1 MSKNYC
7 RKYGGFALNIIVCL
21 KQVPDADEVKTDPET
36 GRIVREGIKGT
47 VNPFDMFILEEAL
60 RLKEQFGGK
69 ITLLSMGPKDAIHTL
84 YYGLAV
90 GADEGYLLSDSK
102 FAGSD
107 TLATSYALSCAIKTL
122 GLYDLIMC
130 GIKTTDG
137 DTGQVGANLAELL
150 DIPSVYY
157 VNRIL
162 SYQNDFIKVER
173 FLEDRSQILE
183 VHLPCLISIIK
194 GANVP
199 RMPTLEGK
207 IEAEGKQLKILNAF
221 EVNAIEKYCGIEGS
235 PTRVIEIFLPE
246 KRKKGV
252 ILKGCREQNITK
264 LIQFLK
270 NKKISIF
277 GMCS

>member
-1 MSKNYC
+1 M
-7 RKYGGFALNIIVCL
+7 NIIVCL

-36 GRIVREGIKGT
+36 GRIVREGVKGT
-47 VNPFDMFILEEAL
+47 INPFDMFILEEAL
-60 RLKEQFGGK
+60 RLKEKFGGK
-69 ITLLSMGPKDAIHTL
+69 ITLLSMGPRDAIHTL

-107 TLATSYALSCAIKTL
+107 TLATSYALSCAIKAL

-137 DTGQVGANLAELL
+137 DTGQVGANLAEIL

-162 SYQNDFIKVER
+162 SYQNDLIKVER

-183 VHLPCLISIIK
+183 VRLPCLISIVK

-199 RMPTLEGK
+199 RMPTLKGK

-235 PTRVIEIFLPE
+235 PTRVVEIFLPE

-252 ILKGCREQNITK
+252 ILKGCREQNINE

-270 NKKISIF
+270 NKKVSIF